1 VKKIIFW
8 YGLGGGAL
16 IVLLKLTEYRF
27 IVVEH
32 SVEVYGGLIALLFA
46 SAGIWVGLTLTKTKE
61 VVVVREV
68 LASHGPAL
76 SVPNGPALSPSNG
89 PALSPSNG
97 PFAVN
102 ESKVTALGIT
112 PRELEILQQIANGLS
127 TREIATTLCVSENTV
142 KTHASRLFGKL
153 EVSRRT
159 QAVVAGRRL
168 GLIP

>member
-1 VKKIIFW
+1 VKKIILW

-16 IVLLKLTEYRF
+16 IVLLKVTEYRF
-27 IVVEH
+27 LVVDH
-32 SVEVYGGLIALLFA
+32 SIEVYGGMIALLFA
-46 SAGIWVGLTLTKTKE
+46 TAGIWIGLTLTKTKE

-68 LASHGPAL
+68 AAVAIPGQ
-76 SVPNGPALSPSNG
+76 
-89 PALSPSNG
+89 
-97 PFAVN
+97 PFTVN
-102 ESKVTALGIT
+102 ETNVTELGIT

-127 TREIATTLCVSENTV
+127 TREIATALYVSENTV

>member
-16 IVLLKLTEYRF
+16 IILLKLTEYRF

-68 LASHGPAL
+68 LA
-76 SVPNGPALSPSNG
+76 SNG

>member
-1 VKKIIFW
+1 MKKIILW

-16 IVLLKLTEYRF
+16 IVLLKVTEYRF
-27 IVVEH
+27 LVVEH
-32 SVEVYGGLIALLFA
+32 SIQVYAGLIAVLFA
-46 SAGIWVGLTLTKTKE
+46 TAGIWIGLTLTKTKH

-68 LASHGPAL
+68 STPGPAA
-76 SVPNGPALSPSNG
+76 NA
-89 PALSPSNG
+89 

-102 ESKVTALGIT
+102 EAKVTELGIT
-112 PRELEILQQIANGLS
+112 PRELEILQQIAAGLS
-127 TREIATTLCVSENTV
+127 TREIANALYVSENTV

-159 QAVVAGRRL
+159 QAVVTGRRL

>member
-1 VKKIIFW
+1 VKRIILW

-16 IVLLKLTEYRF
+16 IVLMKATEYRF
-27 IVVEH
+27 LVIEH

-46 SAGIWVGLTLTKTKE
+46 SAGIWIGLTLTKTKE

-68 LASHGPAL
+68 PVTGPPSELAASA
-76 SVPNGPALSPSNG
+76 SNT
-89 PALSPSNG
+89 
-97 PFAVN
+97 PFAINEAKVN
-102 ESKVTALGIT
+102 ELGIT

-127 TREIATTLCVSENTV
+127 TREIATALYVSENTV
-142 KTHASRLFGKL
+142 KTHASRLFSKL

-159 QAVVAGRRL
+159 QAVVAARRH

>member
-1 VKKIIFW
+1 MKRIVLW

-16 IVLLKLTEYRF
+16 IALLKVTEYRF

-32 SVEVYGGLIALLFA
+32 SIEVYGGLIALLFA
-46 SAGIWVGLTLTKTKE
+46 SAGIWIGLTLTKTKTKE

-68 LASHGPAL
+68 PTAA
-76 SVPNGPALSPSNG
+76 PSG
-89 PALSPSNG
+89 G
-97 PFAVN
+97 PFVVN
-102 ESKVTALGIT
+102 EAKVTELGIT

-127 TREIATTLCVSENTV
+127 TREIATTLFVSENTV